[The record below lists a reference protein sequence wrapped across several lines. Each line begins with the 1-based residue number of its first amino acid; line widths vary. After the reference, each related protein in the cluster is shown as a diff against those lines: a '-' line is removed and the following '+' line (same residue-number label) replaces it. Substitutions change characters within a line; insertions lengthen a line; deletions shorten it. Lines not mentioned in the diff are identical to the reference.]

1 VKRFQPLKCL
11 KIHFFFGHGT
21 SYMLLYLDD
30 TFADHDTGAHPECSE
45 RIRCINTALRQ
56 GNWLE
61 KAKRAEWKPAAS
73 SILERIHGRE
83 YLKSLQEACDAG
95 GRRIESDTVV
105 SRASFDVACYAA
117 GAAIDAV
124 DRVLKG
130 EDTRAFC
137 AIRPPGHHAL
147 AKEPMGFCLMNNVAI
162 AAKHAIAEH
171 QLDRVLIIDFDVHH
185 GNGTQDVFYSDPSVL
200 FLSIHRSPFYP
211 GTGDANE
218 TGTGPGLGTKK
229 NLPIQYGTA
238 RKAIIERFERGCDEI
253 TRAYR
258 PQLVL
263 LSAGFDAHRAD
274 PIGDLGL
281 EQEDYR
287 SLTDI
292 VVQASKVS
300 SQSRVIS
307 LLEGGYNLEWL
318 PRCVETHLES
328 LRH

>member
-1 VKRFQPLKCL
+1 
-11 KIHFFFGHGT
+11 
-21 SYMLLYLDD
+21 MLLYLDD
-30 TFADHDTGAHPECSE
+30 TFSNHDTGAHPECPD
-45 RIRCINTALRQ
+45 RIRRINKALRE
-56 GNWLE
+56 GGWME
-61 KAKRAEWKPAAS
+61 KAKQVEWKPA
-73 SILERIHGRE
+73 SIAVLERIHGSD
-83 YLKSLQEACDAG
+83 YLKSLQKACEAG
-95 GRRIESDTVV
+95 GGRIESDTIV

-124 DRVLKG
+124 DRVLTG

-147 AKEPMGFCLMNNVAI
+147 AKAPMGFCLLNNVAI
-162 AAKHAIAEH
+162 AAKHAIAQH

-200 FLSIHRSPFYP
+200 FLSMHRSPFYP

-238 RKAIIERFERGCDEI
+238 RKAIIERFERGCEEI
-253 TRAYR
+253 TKTFQ

-274 PIGDLGL
+274 PVGDLGL
-281 EQEDYR
+281 EQEDYQT
-287 SLTDI
+287 LTDI
-292 VVQASKVS
+292 VVQVSKVS
-300 SQSRVIS
+300 SQGRVVS

-318 PRCVETHLES
+318 PKCVTSHLDS
-328 LRH
+328 LRT